1 MPLTIGVKRYDGSR
15 GRTLRDLYIDNPRL
29 VERLRQEFPEAE
41 DLVRANLKLSTWVST
56 PWYKPLD
63 KKQGKCFAGINDV
76 VIWLRYKTN
85 NRDLV
90 QSKEDESRLASA
102 IDQCPGIRRTV
113 GRFTTQVIPV
123 YFSTLEA
130 ETRRRLKDTKGRYA
144 RFYSKSFYF
153 NRSLSE
159 GVSYFKD
166 QRDPSL
172 SEMAAFLSDLALA
185 LKDRDPDM
193 KAFRK
198 MTQGHDELRMN
209 KAEID
214 AALAILVAEKER
226 DLSRAVLLRQEQA
239 RREVKKLFD
248 DVQRDIPWDQLD
260 NHKELKELF
269 LQTQTRLR
277 LPSGSTGQAFYES
290 NNWAREKRNF
300 LDRNTIESVL
310 NRQLEKIESNTG
322 QMRQAFPET
331 LRGEATKKV
340 SRSAFNVDPSHE
352 WTRLMMQKNVMIGAG
367 PSSTTAHTL
376 SLLAAA
382 VQRLHPYFMNETQKN
397 QLSYSVAMALFA
409 FWQRKKMIL
418 SLASAVHTWNEVVA
432 ALEPYQ
438 TLGTPFMPLVAED
451 FSVDNPAKSA
461 GMHCKVYEY
470 PDRFQET
477 DGRPLFNNVFV

>member
-15 GRTLRDLYIDNPRL
+15 GRTLRDLYTDNPELVQRL
-29 VERLRQEFPEAE
+29 QQEFPKAE
-41 DLVRANLKLSTWVST
+41 DLARANLKLSTWVST
-56 PWYKPLD
+56 PWYNALD

-76 VIWLRYKTN
+76 VIWLRFKTN

-113 GRFTTQVIPV
+113 GRFTTQVIPLYV
-123 YFSTLEA
+123 STLDER
-130 ETRRRLKDTKGRYA
+130 TRKYLKDTKGRYA

-185 LKDRDPDM
+185 LKDRDPSM

-198 MTQGHDELRMN
+198 MTQGHEELRMN
-209 KAEID
+209 RTEIS
-214 AALAILVAEKER
+214 LAYDQLVAKNESE
-226 DLSRAVLLRQEQA
+226 LSRAVSARQAKARQEV
-239 RREVKKLFD
+239 RRLFD
-248 DVQRDIPWDQLD
+248 DLQREIPWDQLD

-269 LQTQTRLR
+269 SQTETQLR
-277 LPSGSTGQAFYES
+277 LPSGSTGQVFYES
-290 NNWAREKRNF
+290 NNWARAKRTF
-300 LDRNTIESVL
+300 LDRNTVESVS
-310 NRQLEKIESNTG
+310 NRQLSKIESSAEEA
-322 QMRQAFPET
+322 RQKFPET
-331 LRGEATKKV
+331 LRGEATRNA

-352 WTRLMMQKNVMIGAG
+352 WTRLMMQKNKMIGAG

-382 VQRLHPYFMNETQKN
+382 VHRLHPYFMNGTEKN

-438 TLGTPFMPLVAED
+438 MPGTVFMPPVAED
-451 FSVDNPAKSA
+451 FSVDNPAASA

-477 DGRPLFNNVFV
+477 DGRPLFNNAYV